1 MNLNLKK
8 SLSIGLLF
16 FYTGCSGTNPVTSF
30 FNNITSQTKS
40 SNLSQKL
47 GKLLPSNSKQFVDIH
62 AMESQVRNHRT
73 WVQDKSKE
81 LKSIKK
87 SLRRLIND
95 ARGNDFQLFEFLD
108 ANLSVMAAAHQNI
121 LSNAKKEKK
130 LIIRVQKSRKINID
144 SKIPGKENTY
154 QQQFIILD
162 DAIILR
168 KVAYE
173 ESISKI
179 RKALSKR
186 DMELVFIKEQKDE
199 WFFITEELYDKRE
212 KFQLSINKLTADL
225 VDAITNEADHL
236 DKISKQLN
244 KVEIINKRLDG
255 LDKLFLN
262 FDKIAEKEKG
272 GRVYLKNSPEF
283 KEKYEIR
290 FEKSVKDYERYLE
303 DLRKL
308 LMS

>member
-1 MNLNLKK
+1 M
-8 SLSIGLLF
+8 GLLF
-16 FYTGCSGTNPVTSF
+16 FHINCSGTNPVTSII
-30 FNNITSQTKS
+30 NNLTSKTKS
-40 SNLSQKL
+40 SNLARKV
-47 GKLLPSNSKQFVDIH
+47 GKFLPSSSKEFIDIY

-87 SLRRLIND
+87 TLRRLLNTS
-95 ARGNDFQLFEFLD
+95 RVNDFQLYEFLD
-108 ANLSVMAAAHQNI
+108 ANLSVMKAAHENI

-130 LIIRVQKSRKINID
+130 LIIRVQKSKKINID
-144 SKIPGKENTY
+144 SKMPGKETTY

-168 KVAYE
+168 KSAYE

-179 RKALSKR
+179 RKGLLKR

-199 WFFITEELYDKRE
+199 WFFITEELADKR
-212 KFQLSINKLTADL
+212 KDFQSSIDNLTAEL
-225 VDAITNEADHL
+225 VDAITNNKDHFE
-236 DKISKQLN
+236 KISKQLN
-244 KVEIINKRLDG
+244 KVESINKRLDS

-262 FDKIAEKEKG
+262 IDKIAEKEKG
-272 GRVYLKNSPEF
+272 GRVYLKNSSEF

-290 FEKSVKDYERYLE
+290 FEKSVKDYEKYLE
-303 DLRKL
+303 DLSKL
-308 LMS
+308 FIS

>member
-1 MNLNLKK
+1 M
-8 SLSIGLLF
+8 GLLF
-16 FYTGCSGTNPVTSF
+16 FHINCSGTNPVTSII
-30 FNNITSQTKS
+30 NNLTSKTKS
-40 SNLSQKL
+40 SNLARKV
-47 GKLLPSNSKQFVDIH
+47 GKFLPSSSKEFIDIY

-87 SLRRLIND
+87 TLRRLLNTS
-95 ARGNDFQLFEFLD
+95 RVNDFQLYEFLD
-108 ANLSVMAAAHQNI
+108 ANLSVMKAAHENI

-130 LIIRVQKSRKINID
+130 LIIRVQKSKKINID
-144 SKIPGKENTY
+144 SKMPGKETTY

-168 KVAYE
+168 KSAYE

-179 RKALSKR
+179 RKGLLKR

-199 WFFITEELYDKRE
+199 WFFITEELADKR
-212 KFQLSINKLTADL
+212 KDFQLSIDKLTAEL
-225 VDAITNEADHL
+225 VDAITNDTDHFE
-236 DKISKQLN
+236 KISKQLN
-244 KVEIINKRLDG
+244 KVESINKRLDS

-262 FDKIAEKEKG
+262 IDKIAEKEKG
-272 GRVYLKNSPEF
+272 GRVYLKNSSEF

-303 DLRKL
+303 DLSKL
-308 LMS
+308 FIS

>member
-1 MNLNLKK
+1 M
-8 SLSIGLLF
+8 GLLF
-16 FYTGCSGTNPVTSF
+16 FHINCSGTNPVTSVI
-30 FNNITSQTKS
+30 NNLTSKTKS
-40 SNLSQKL
+40 SNLARKV
-47 GKLLPSNSKQFVDIH
+47 GKFLPSSSKEFIDIY

-87 SLRRLIND
+87 TLRRLLNTS
-95 ARGNDFQLFEFLD
+95 RVNDFQLYEFLD
-108 ANLSVMAAAHQNI
+108 ANLSVMKAAHENI

-130 LIIRVQKSRKINID
+130 LIISVQKSKKINIG
-144 SKIPGKENTY
+144 SKMPGKETTY

-168 KVAYE
+168 KSAYE

-179 RKALSKR
+179 RKGLLKR

-199 WFFITEELYDKRE
+199 WFFITEELADKR
-212 KFQLSINKLTADL
+212 KDFQLSIDKLTAEL
-225 VDAITNEADHL
+225 VDAITNKKDHFE
-236 DKISKQLN
+236 KISKQLN
-244 KVEIINKRLDG
+244 KVESINKRLDS

-262 FDKIAEKEKG
+262 IDKIAEKEKG
-272 GRVYLKNSPEF
+272 GRVYLKNSSEF

-303 DLRKL
+303 DLSKL
-308 LMS
+308 FIS

>member
-1 MNLNLKK
+1 M
-8 SLSIGLLF
+8 GLLF
-16 FYTGCSGTNPVTSF
+16 FHINCSGTNPVTSII
-30 FNNITSQTKS
+30 NNLTSKTKS
-40 SNLSQKL
+40 SNLAQKV
-47 GKLLPSNSKQFVDIH
+47 GKFLPSSSKEFIDIY

-87 SLRRLIND
+87 TLRRLLNTS
-95 ARGNDFQLFEFLD
+95 RVNDFQLYEFLD
-108 ANLSVMAAAHQNI
+108 ANLSVMKAAHENI

-130 LIIRVQKSRKINID
+130 LIIRVQKSKKINID
-144 SKIPGKENTY
+144 SKMPGKETTY

-168 KVAYE
+168 KSAYE

-179 RKALSKR
+179 RKGLLKR

-199 WFFITEELYDKRE
+199 WFFITEELADKR
-212 KFQLSINKLTADL
+212 KDFQSSIDNLTAEL
-225 VDAITNEADHL
+225 VDAITNNKDHFE
-236 DKISKQLN
+236 KISKQLN
-244 KVEIINKRLDG
+244 KVESINKRLDS

-262 FDKIAEKEKG
+262 IDKIAEKEKG
-272 GRVYLKNSPEF
+272 GRVYLKNSSEF

-290 FEKSVKDYERYLE
+290 FEKSVKDYEKYLE
-303 DLRKL
+303 DLSKL
-308 LMS
+308 FIS

>member
-1 MNLNLKK
+1 M
-8 SLSIGLLF
+8 GLLF
-16 FYTGCSGTNPVTSF
+16 FHINCSGTNPVTSII
-30 FNNITSQTKS
+30 NNLTSKTKS
-40 SNLSQKL
+40 SNLARKV
-47 GKLLPSNSKQFVDIH
+47 GKFLPSSSKEFIDIY

-87 SLRRLIND
+87 TLRRLLNTS
-95 ARGNDFQLFEFLD
+95 RVNDFQLYEFLD
-108 ANLSVMAAAHQNI
+108 ANLSVMKAAHENI

-130 LIIRVQKSRKINID
+130 LIIRVQKSKKINID
-144 SKIPGKENTY
+144 SKMPGKETTY

-168 KVAYE
+168 KSAYE

-179 RKALSKR
+179 RKGLLKR

-199 WFFITEELYDKRE
+199 WFFITEELADKR
-212 KFQLSINKLTADL
+212 KDFQLSIDKLTAEL
-225 VDAITNEADHL
+225 VDAITNNKDHFE
-236 DKISKQLN
+236 KISKQLN
-244 KVEIINKRLDG
+244 KVESINKRLDS

-262 FDKIAEKEKG
+262 IDKIAEKEKG
-272 GRVYLKNSPEF
+272 GRVYLKNSSEF

-303 DLRKL
+303 DLSKL
-308 LMS
+308 FIS

>member
-1 MNLNLKK
+1 M
-8 SLSIGLLF
+8 GLLF
-16 FYTGCSGTNPVTSF
+16 FHINCSGTNPVTSII
-30 FNNITSQTKS
+30 NNLTSKTKS
-40 SNLSQKL
+40 SNLARKV
-47 GKLLPSNSKQFVDIH
+47 GKFLPSSSKEFIDIY

-87 SLRRLIND
+87 TLRRLLNTS
-95 ARGNDFQLFEFLD
+95 RVNDFQLYEFLD
-108 ANLSVMAAAHQNI
+108 ANLSVMKAAHENI

-130 LIIRVQKSRKINID
+130 LIIRVQKSKKINID
-144 SKIPGKENTY
+144 SKMPGKETTY

-168 KVAYE
+168 KSAYE

-179 RKALSKR
+179 RKGLLKR

-199 WFFITEELYDKRE
+199 WFFITEELADKR
-212 KFQLSINKLTADL
+212 KDFQSSIDNLTAEL
-225 VDAITNEADHL
+225 VDAITNNKDHFE
-236 DKISKQLN
+236 KISMQLN
-244 KVEIINKRLDG
+244 KVESINKRLDS

-262 FDKIAEKEKG
+262 IDKIAEKEKG
-272 GRVYLKNSPEF
+272 GRVYLKNSSEF

-303 DLRKL
+303 DLSKL
-308 LMS
+308 FIS

>member
-1 MNLNLKK
+1 M
-8 SLSIGLLF
+8 GLLF
-16 FYTGCSGTNPVTSF
+16 FHINCSGTNPVTSVI
-30 FNNITSQTKS
+30 NNLTSKTKS
-40 SNLSQKL
+40 SNLARKV
-47 GKLLPSNSKQFVDIH
+47 GKFLPSSSKEFIDIY

-87 SLRRLIND
+87 TLRRLLNTS
-95 ARGNDFQLFEFLD
+95 RVNDFQLYEFLD
-108 ANLSVMAAAHQNI
+108 ANLSVMKAAHENI

-130 LIIRVQKSRKINID
+130 LIIRVQKSKKINIG
-144 SKIPGKENTY
+144 SKMPGKETTY

-168 KVAYE
+168 KSAYE

-179 RKALSKR
+179 RKGLLKR

-199 WFFITEELYDKRE
+199 WFFISEELADKR
-212 KFQLSINKLTADL
+212 KDFQSSIDNLTAEL
-225 VDAITNEADHL
+225 VDAITNNKDHFE
-236 DKISKQLN
+236 KISKQLN
-244 KVEIINKRLDG
+244 KVESINKRLDS

-262 FDKIAEKEKG
+262 IDKIAEKEKG
-272 GRVYLKNSPEF
+272 GRVYLKNSSEF

-303 DLRKL
+303 DLSKL
-308 LMS
+308 FIS

>member
-1 MNLNLKK
+1 M
-8 SLSIGLLF
+8 GLLF
-16 FYTGCSGTNPVTSF
+16 FHINCSGTNPVTSII
-30 FNNITSQTKS
+30 NNLTSKTKS
-40 SNLSQKL
+40 SNLARKV
-47 GKLLPSNSKQFVDIH
+47 GKFLPSSSKEFIDIY

-87 SLRRLIND
+87 TLRRLLNTS
-95 ARGNDFQLFEFLD
+95 RVNDFQLYKFLD
-108 ANLSVMAAAHQNI
+108 ANLSVMKAAHENI

-130 LIIRVQKSRKINID
+130 LIIRVQKSKKINIG
-144 SKIPGKENTY
+144 SKMPGKETTY

-168 KVAYE
+168 KSAYE

-179 RKALSKR
+179 RKGLLKR

-199 WFFITEELYDKRE
+199 WFFITEELADKR
-212 KFQLSINKLTADL
+212 KDFQSSIDNLTAEL
-225 VDAITNEADHL
+225 VDAITNNKDHFE
-236 DKISKQLN
+236 KISKQLN
-244 KVEIINKRLDG
+244 KVESINKRLDS

-262 FDKIAEKEKG
+262 IDKIAEKEKG
-272 GRVYLKNSPEF
+272 GRVYLKNSSEF

-290 FEKSVKDYERYLE
+290 FEKSVKDYEKYLE
-303 DLRKL
+303 DLSKL
-308 LMS
+308 FIS

>member
-1 MNLNLKK
+1 M
-8 SLSIGLLF
+8 GLLF
-16 FYTGCSGTNPVTSF
+16 FHINCSGTNPVTSII
-30 FNNITSQTKS
+30 NNLTSKTKS
-40 SNLSQKL
+40 SNLARKV
-47 GKLLPSNSKQFVDIH
+47 GKFLPSSSKEFIDIY

-87 SLRRLIND
+87 TLRRLLN
-95 ARGNDFQLFEFLD
+95 ASRVNDFQLYEFLD
-108 ANLSVMAAAHQNI
+108 ANLSVMKAAHENI

-130 LIIRVQKSRKINID
+130 LIIRVQKSKKINIG
-144 SKIPGKENTY
+144 SKMPGKETTY

-168 KVAYE
+168 KSAYE

-179 RKALSKR
+179 RKGLLKR

-199 WFFITEELYDKRE
+199 WFFITEELADKR
-212 KFQLSINKLTADL
+212 KDFQSSIDNLTAEL
-225 VDAITNEADHL
+225 VDAITNNKDHFE
-236 DKISKQLN
+236 KISKQLN
-244 KVEIINKRLDG
+244 KVESINKRLDS

-262 FDKIAEKEKG
+262 IDKIAEKEKG
-272 GRVYLKNSPEF
+272 GRVYLKNSSEF

-290 FEKSVKDYERYLE
+290 FEKSVKDYEKYLE
-303 DLRKL
+303 DLSKL
-308 LMS
+308 FIS

>member
-1 MNLNLKK
+1 M
-8 SLSIGLLF
+8 GLLF
-16 FYTGCSGTNPVTSF
+16 FHINCSGTNPVTSII
-30 FNNITSQTKS
+30 NNLTSKTKS
-40 SNLSQKL
+40 SNLAQKV
-47 GKLLPSNSKQFVDIH
+47 GKFLPSSSKEFIDIY

-87 SLRRLIND
+87 TLRRLLNTS
-95 ARGNDFQLFEFLD
+95 RVNDFQLYEFLD
-108 ANLSVMAAAHQNI
+108 ANLSVMKAAHENI

-130 LIIRVQKSRKINID
+130 LIIRVQKSKKINID
-144 SKIPGKENTY
+144 SKMPGKETTY

-168 KVAYE
+168 KSAYE

-179 RKALSKR
+179 RKGLLKR

-199 WFFITEELYDKRE
+199 WFFITEELADKR
-212 KFQLSINKLTADL
+212 KDFQSSIDNLTAEL
-225 VDAITNEADHL
+225 VDAITNNKDHFE
-236 DKISKQLN
+236 KISKQLN
-244 KVEIINKRLDG
+244 KVESINKRLDS

-262 FDKIAEKEKG
+262 IDKIAEKEKG
-272 GRVYLKNSPEF
+272 GRVYLKNSSEF

-303 DLRKL
+303 DLSKL
-308 LMS
+308 FIS

>member
-1 MNLNLKK
+1 M
-8 SLSIGLLF
+8 GLLF
-16 FYTGCSGTNPVTSF
+16 FHINCSGTNPVTSII
-30 FNNITSQTKS
+30 NNLTSKTKS
-40 SNLSQKL
+40 SNLARKV
-47 GKLLPSNSKQFVDIH
+47 GKFLPSSSKEFIDIY

-87 SLRRLIND
+87 TLRRLLNTS
-95 ARGNDFQLFEFLD
+95 RVNDFQLYKFLD
-108 ANLSVMAAAHQNI
+108 ANLSVMKAAHENI

-130 LIIRVQKSRKINID
+130 LIIRVQKSKKINID
-144 SKIPGKENTY
+144 SKMPGKETTY

-168 KVAYE
+168 KSAYE

-179 RKALSKR
+179 RKGLLKR

-199 WFFITEELYDKRE
+199 WFFITEELADKR
-212 KFQLSINKLTADL
+212 KDFQLSIDKLTAEL
-225 VDAITNEADHL
+225 VDAITNDTDHFE
-236 DKISKQLN
+236 KISKQLN
-244 KVEIINKRLDG
+244 KVESINKRLDS

-262 FDKIAEKEKG
+262 IDKIAEKEKG
-272 GRVYLKNSPEF
+272 GRVYLKNSSEF

-303 DLRKL
+303 DLSKL
-308 LMS
+308 FIS

>member
-1 MNLNLKK
+1 M
-8 SLSIGLLF
+8 GLLF
-16 FYTGCSGTNPVTSF
+16 FHINCSGTNPVTSVI
-30 FNNITSQTKS
+30 NNLTSKTKS
-40 SNLSQKL
+40 SNLARKV
-47 GKLLPSNSKQFVDIH
+47 GKFLPSSSKEFIDIY

-87 SLRRLIND
+87 TLRRLLNTS
-95 ARGNDFQLFEFLD
+95 RVNDFQLYEFLD
-108 ANLSVMAAAHQNI
+108 ANLSVMKAAHENI

-130 LIIRVQKSRKINID
+130 LIIRVQKSKKINID
-144 SKIPGKENTY
+144 SKMPGKETTY

-168 KVAYE
+168 KSAYE

-179 RKALSKR
+179 RKGLLKR

-199 WFFITEELYDKRE
+199 WFFITEELADKR
-212 KFQLSINKLTADL
+212 KDFQLSIDKLTAEL
-225 VDAITNEADHL
+225 VDAITNKKDHFE
-236 DKISKQLN
+236 KISKQLN
-244 KVEIINKRLDG
+244 KVESINKRLDS

-262 FDKIAEKEKG
+262 IDKIAEKEKG
-272 GRVYLKNSPEF
+272 GRVYLKNSSEF

-303 DLRKL
+303 DLSKL
-308 LMS
+308 FIS